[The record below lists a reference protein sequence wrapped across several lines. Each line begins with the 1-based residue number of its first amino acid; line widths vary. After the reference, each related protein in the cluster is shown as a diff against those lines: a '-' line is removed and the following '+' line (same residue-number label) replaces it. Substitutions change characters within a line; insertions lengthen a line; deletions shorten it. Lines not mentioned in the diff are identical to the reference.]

1 MSNDTFEAGPLAEV
15 ECHSNGGR
23 STLVFVRQLRHAP
36 AKVWAALTDPEQ
48 LPQWAPFGPNRD
60 LGHVGDATLTMTDGQ
75 GAEFVAH
82 VTRAEPPTLLEY
94 TWGDDI
100 LRWELEPSTLGTRLT
115 LHHTTDDPTMVPKVA
130 AGWHICLVVAER
142 LLDGHPIG
150 PIVGEN
156 AMRFGWQAL
165 HDAYAERL

>member
-1 MSNDTFEAGPLAEV
+1 
-15 ECHSNGGR
+15 
-23 STLVFVRQLRHAP
+23 
-36 AKVWAALTDPEQ
+36 
-48 LPQWAPFGPNRD
+48 
-60 LGHVGDATLTMTDGQ
+60 
-75 GAEFVAH
+75 
-82 VTRAEPPTLLEY
+82 
-94 TWGDDI
+94 
-100 LRWELEPSTLGTRLT
+100 
-115 LHHTTDDPTMVPKVA
+115 MVPKVA